1 MYYKSV
7 IINTINH
14 QVDNKYQY
22 IILLIID
29 YLYNILLIVEYYTI
43 NNL

>member
-7 IINTINH
+7 IINTFNN

-29 YLYNILLIVEYYTI
+29 NLYNILLIVEYYTI
-43 NNL
+43 NDL